1 LVVTSR
7 IWVAADILRIFRTP
21 RSDFKR
27 READKRAK
35 AAAPKAQQPAH
46 DYRTCR
52 DPDCRRCRRCDC
64 QAYRDGYDHGA
75 ADAQAL
81 AEARNK

>member
-1 LVVTSR
+1 M
-7 IWVAADILRIFRTP
+7 AADILRTFRTP

-27 READKRAK
+27 RKAEADKRAK
-35 AAAPKAQQPAH
+35 AAAPKAQRPQH

-52 DPDCRRCRRCDC
+52 DPGCRRYGC